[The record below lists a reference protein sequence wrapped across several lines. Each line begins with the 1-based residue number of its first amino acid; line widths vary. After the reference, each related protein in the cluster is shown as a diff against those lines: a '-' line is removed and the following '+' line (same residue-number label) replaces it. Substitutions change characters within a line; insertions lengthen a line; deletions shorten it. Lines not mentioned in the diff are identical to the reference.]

1 MSSGQNLGVPY
12 SQAVPLT
19 FMLFCL
25 DAVFQNML
33 LVPWVKIPEVFCF
46 VLGRKVLKLFLITTE
61 ALTVKMYIL
70 ITTFSR

>member
-1 MSSGQNLGVPY
+1 
-12 SQAVPLT
+12 
-19 FMLFCL
+19 MLFCL

-33 LVPWVKIPEVFCF
+33 LVPWVRIPEVFCF
-46 VLGRKVLKLFLITTE
+46 VLGRKVLKLFLITVE